1 MTDFSSP
8 LADRIRP
15 QSFDEIVG
23 QEKLFGKNGIVR
35 RLCENGKFTN
45 MIFYGPSGTGK
56 TTAAN
61 IIAKMSGLPLYKL
74 NATNATLADIKQI
87 VSETG
92 KLFSSKG
99 VLLYLDE
106 IQYFNKKQQQSL
118 LEYIEDGRIVL
129 IASTTENPRFYVY
142 GAILSRSNIFEFK
155 PVSAKEILPAAKRG
169 IEALNS
175 EHSRNVSFGE
185 GAAEH
190 LASICSGDVRRLL
203 NLVESAYFAEPT
215 DVISKET
222 VTALCN
228 SAGGNYDKG
237 GDEHYDLLSALQKSI
252 RGSDPDAAVF
262 YLARLLD
269 AGDLISP
276 CRRLLVIANEDV
288 GLAYSQ
294 AAVIT
299 KACVDSA
306 LQLGLPEAQI
316 PLAHAAIAL
325 ATAPKSNSA
334 YKAIASARGL
344 IAQGKG
350 IGFPRALQNM
360 HCDGEESTQKGQNY
374 KYPHDFEN
382 SYVSQQ
388 YLPDDIKSCKLYEY
402 GQNKN
407 EQAAKAYWDN
417 IKK

>member
-1 MTDFSSP
+1 MTDLSSP

-15 QSFDEIVG
+15 QSFDDIVG
-23 QEKLFGKNGIVR
+23 QQKLFGKNGIVR
-35 RLCENGKFTN
+35 RLCESGKFTN

-61 IIAKMSGLPLYKL
+61 IIAKMSGLPLRKL
-74 NATNATLADIKQI
+74 NATTATLSDIKEV

-92 KLFSSKG
+92 KLFTSG
-99 VLLYLDE
+99 GILLYLDE

-142 GAILSRSNIFEFK
+142 GALLSRSNVFEFK
-155 PVSAKEILPAAKRG
+155 PVTQREILPVAQRG
-169 IEALNS
+169 IDALNA
-175 EHSRNVSFGE
+175 EHGTAKSFGE

-190 LASICSGDVRRLL
+190 LASVCGGDVRRFL
-203 NLVESAYFAEPT
+203 NLVESAYFAQNG
-215 DVISKET
+215 DLISKET
-222 VTALCN
+222 ALELCD

-237 GDEHYDLLSALQKSI
+237 GDEHYDLLSSLHKSV

-269 AGDLISP
+269 AGDLLSP
-276 CRRLLVIANEDV
+276 CRRLLCIANEDI

-306 LQLGLPEAQI
+306 LQLGLPEARL
-316 PLAHAAIAL
+316 PLVHATIML

-334 YKAIASARGL
+334 YLAMAKAQAL
-344 IAQGKG
+344 IAEGRG
-350 IGFPRALQNM
+350 RGYPRALQNM
-360 HCDGEESTQKGQNY
+360 HTDGEEREVKGQNY
-374 KYPHDFEN
+374 KYPHDYEN
-382 SYVSQQ
+382 SYVTQQ
-388 YLPDDIKSCKLYEY
+388 YLPDDIKNERIYEY

-407 EQAAKAYWDN
+407 EQSAKAYWDK